1 MTNGTLR
8 ATRRYPANKL
18 DENWHII
25 GFATGEKINGLVI
38 MAYHRVLIL
47 CYADA

>member
-18 DENWHII
+18 DAHWHI
-25 GFATGEKINGLVI
+25 FAFAMGEKINGLVM
-38 MAYHRVLIL
+38 MAYHRVFIL